1 MNSLSGYKFAI
12 HSILNF
18 FKEQVDLSKSIDIY
32 CERLDNGLWAEPI
45 NAATNAAFILAA
57 IIMWLRCKNLAEG
70 RILAFLLFLIGCGS
84 FLFHTFAQTWAA
96 ILDVTSILIFIL
108 TYIYFANRRFL
119 NWSKR
124 LSITGVILF
133 FPYQFF
139 VVSILSSIQFFGA
152 SVQYIPVAI
161 LIFFY
166 SGLLHKSKSNL
177 SRELFIGATILSLS
191 IFARTIDAPLCAI
204 VAVGTHFIWHIL
216 NAIMLAWMIEVLRR
230 HMLAGYSVGR

>member
-1 MNSLSGYKFAI
+1 M
-12 HSILNF
+12 
-18 FKEQVDLSKSIDIY
+18 DLFKSIDIY
-32 CERLDNGLWAEPI
+32 CERLDVGIWAEPI
-45 NAATNAAFILAA
+45 NAVTNFAFILAA
-57 IIMWLRCKNLAEG
+57 IIMWIRCKNLVEG
-70 RILAFLLFLIGCGS
+70 RVLAFLLFSIGCVS
-84 FLFHTFAQTWAA
+84 FLFHNFAQTWAA
-96 ILDVTSILIFIL
+96 ILDVTPILIFIL
-108 TYIYFANRRFL
+108 TYIYAANRRFL
-119 NWSKR
+119 VWSKR

-133 FPYQFF
+133 FPYQFL
-139 VVSILSSIQFFGA
+139 VVSILSILQFFGA

-177 SRELFIGATILSLS
+177 SRELFVGATILSLS